1 MEGQIKSLD
10 GLIQALKQLPGIGA
24 RSAQKLAM
32 AVVHMPKVKVQNLAD
47 SLMKV
52 KDRVHLCES
61 CFNLAEDRLCE
72 VCKSEKRDKQVICVV
87 EQPLDL
93 WNLEKAR
100 VFRGLYHV
108 LHGHLNPLDGIG
120 PEDLFIPQ
128 LFDRLADEAEI
139 REVILATNPTVE
151 GETTAM
157 FLEKEIKRLRPDIKV
172 TRLARGLSVGSG
184 IEYVD
189 PMTLKSAFENRS

>member
-1 MEGQIKSLD
+1 MENQIKSLEE
-10 GLIQALKQLPGIGA
+10 LVQALRLLPGIGP

-32 AVVHMPKVKVQNLAD
+32 AVVHMPTIKVKSLAE

-52 KDRVHLCES
+52 KERVHLCNQ
-61 CFNLAEDRLCE
+61 CFNLAEGELCNI
-72 VCKSEKRDKQVICVV
+72 CASNKRDHQVICVV

-93 WNLEKAR
+93 WNLEKAG
-100 VFRGLYHV
+100 VFNGVYHV

-128 LFDRLADEAEI
+128 LLERLEKNKKI
-139 REVILATNPTVE
+139 KEVILATNPTVE

-157 FLEKEIKRLRPDIKV
+157 YLEKEIRGLRNDVKV
-172 TRLARGLSVGSG
+172 TRLARGLAMGSD

-189 PMTLKSAFENRS
+189 PMTLKNAFENRS

>member
-10 GLIQALKQLPGIGA
+10 ELIQALRLLPGIGP

-32 AVVHMPKVKVQNLAD
+32 AVVHMPVVKVKNLAE

-52 KDRVHLCES
+52 KERVHLCKK
-61 CFNLAEDRLCE
+61 CFNLAEGKLCNI
-72 VCKSEKRDKQVICVV
+72 CASEKRDHQVICVV

-93 WNLEKAR
+93 WNLEKAG
-100 VFRGLYHV
+100 VFKGVYHV

-128 LFDRLADEAEI
+128 LLERLQKDGKVK
-139 REVILATNPTVE
+139 EVILATNPTVE

-157 FLEKEIKRLRPDIKV
+157 YLEKEIKNLGAKIKV
-172 TRLARGLSVGSG
+172 TRLARGLAVGSD